1 MFRLESD
8 QVELVSQFAQNNT
21 AQTGK
26 LGHVAPPVS
35 HRHGD
40 VSVNVQVR
48 GLVDDPH
55 VVLLA
60 DEELLPVEQTLTGLV
75 VSWRGGLVE
84 GVADVGLEVRAVQRG
99 SGGGGVLVQDE
110 AESVVS

>member
-48 GLVDDPH
+48 GLVDDPQ
-55 VVLLA
+55 VVLLV
-60 DEELLPVEQTLTGLV
+60 DDELLPPMVDRWYRLLLV
-75 VSWRGGLVE
+75 VSLAFPQPHYV
-84 GVADVGLEVRAVQRG
+84 D
-99 SGGGGVLVQDE
+99 
-110 AESVVS
+110 